1 MAQKTIVHKG
11 YHGSIE
17 IDTRDYSLYGKL
29 LFIDEEITYHGNE
42 FAELEA
48 RFRQA
53 VERHRQRCID
63 NGQAPP
69 F

>member
-17 IDTRDYSLYGKL
+17 IDIRDYSLYGRL
-29 LFIDEEITYHGNE
+29 LFIDEEITYRGNS
-42 FAELEA
+42 FAELDA
-48 RFRQA
+48 SFRQA
-53 VERHRQRCID
+53 VENHRQRCID
-63 NGQAPP
+63 NEQAPP

>member
-17 IDTRDYSLYGKL
+17 VDTGDYSLYGKL
-29 LFIDEEITYHGNE
+29 LFIDEEITYSGNG

-48 RFRQA
+48 SFREA
-53 VERHRQRCID
+53 VEKHREGCIL